1 MKTKFTKLN
10 GDLYGKQSGEEY
22 TPAVDNMA
30 KENQATTD
38 LNDWD
43 TDFEDEDLQTSTTV
57 PPAAPD
63 TPQRIA
69 VPVSWRAHA
78 PRFPRIL
85 LCAFAGACGN
95 RLKRPKVRLKL
106 TGLDRI
112 FHPYG
117 YRYRYPPDRP
127 EIGPETPPSP
137 RTLDL
142 QP

>member
-69 VPVSWRAHA
+69 VPVSA
-78 PRFPRIL
+78 FCCVL
-85 LCAFAGACGN
+85 L
-95 RLKRPKVRLKL
+95 
-106 TGLDRI
+106 
-112 FHPYG
+112 
-117 YRYRYPPDRP
+117 
-127 EIGPETPPSP
+127 
-137 RTLDL
+137 
-142 QP
+142 Q